1 MSGDDLTLPAVAPV
15 AAIALARSE
24 IRLPGLG
31 VSPGVAIGLAH
42 PVESGLGT
50 VPEYAIPPTEVEAE
64 TERLAEAVAKA
75 RRQIAKLKTKAAVLP
90 EHAAEEVALLLDAH
104 TAMLSGSRLL
114 RGAEARIRERLMN
127 AEAAV
132 QAEIVSISNQF
143 ATMDDAY
150 LAGRVDD
157 IREVGARLI
166 RNLGQT
172 PYMAFT
178 RMAEGSVILAAEI
191 TPADTALMDPS
202 RVGGFAAELGG
213 TQSHTAIMARSL
225 GIPAV
230 LGVGGLVAAARPGA
244 TVIIDGDRGAVIL
257 DPTPET
263 LAAYAARQDSA
274 RRELYRLRL
283 LIDKPCATRDGVPV
297 ALCANLERPR
307 DVAAARDVGAGGVGL
322 LRTEFLF
329 MNRDDL
335 PSEQEQYEALRA
347 IVEGMDGRPV
357 TIRTIDVG
365 GDKVAHALGRHF
377 AEVAN
382 PALGMRAIRLSL
394 LEPKLLDTQIS
405 AILRAGAH
413 GPIRILVPMVSNVGE
428 IRAVR
433 EAIERVSRRLR
444 RRRVPLPEKTPP
456 VGAMIEI
463 PGAALIA
470 DALARVCD
478 FFAIGT
484 NDLVMYTL
492 AADRGDESVAH
503 IYDPLHAGVLRL
515 VQFTVEAALRA
526 RIPASICGEVAG
538 DPRFAAL
545 LVGMGV
551 RELSM
556 APARLLAVKQ
566 RLMSVDAIAAERRAR
581 IILDQT
587 DTGRIATLLDDFNEA
602 EAGPMA
608 C

>member
-1 MSGDDLTLPAVAPV
+1 MPGDDLTLPEPV
-15 AAIALARSE
+15 AAAAPARSE
-24 IRLPGLG
+24 IRLTGLG

-50 VPEYAIPPTEVEAE
+50 VPEYAILPTEIDAE
-64 TERLAEAVAKA
+64 TGRLADAVAKA
-75 RRQIAKLKTKAAVLP
+75 RRQIAKLKTKAALLP
-90 EHAAEEVALLLDAH
+90 EHAAEEVSLLLDAH

-114 RGAEARIRERLMN
+114 RGAEARIRDRLMN

-150 LAGRVDD
+150 LAARVDD

-178 RMAEGSVILAAEI
+178 RMAEGSVILASEI

-213 TQSHTAIMARSL
+213 AQSHSAIMARSL
-225 GIPAV
+225 GLPAV

-244 TVIIDGDRGAVIL
+244 TVIIDGDRGVVIL
-257 DPTPET
+257 DPTPQT
-263 LAAYAARQDSA
+263 LAAYAARQDTA
-274 RRELYRLRL
+274 RRELYGLRL
-283 LIDKPCATRDGVPV
+283 LIDKPCTTRDGVAV

-307 DVAAARDVGAGGVGL
+307 DITAARDVGAAGVGL

-335 PSEQEQYEALRA
+335 PSEQEQYEALRV
-347 IVEGMDGRPV
+347 IVEGMEGRTV

-365 GDKVAHALGRHF
+365 GDKVANALGRHF

-382 PALGMRAIRLSL
+382 PALGLRAIRLSL

-444 RRRVPLPEKTPP
+444 RRRVPLPEKMPP

-492 AADRGDESVAH
+492 AADRGDESVAY

-566 RLMSVDAIAAERRAR
+566 RLLSVDAIAAERRAR

-587 DTGRIATLLDDFNEA
+587 DPGRIATLLDDFNEA
-602 EAGPMA
+602 EVGPMA